1 MSSALLKL
9 REQSRQFST
18 TEQEIAGHI
27 LENPQLVVDM
37 SIHELAKHTFSS
49 ASSIVRLCNHTG
61 YSGYKEFRKAV
72 TYELAMREQTK
83 LVEQKEIAHSD
94 SIQDII
100 DKVTYANIVSLE
112 ETRELMDVAVLR
124 SCVELIKNARVVY
137 LFGLGASLVA
147 AQDAYLKL
155 LRLNKLAVINV
166 DWHSQMLQAKN
177 ADERDL
183 GIVISYSGATTEMV
197 ECMKIMK
204 ENKTPIIA
212 ITRCVNSPV
221 SELADQKLYTTANE
235 SVFRSGAMSSR
246 ISQLCI
252 IDMLY
257 TALANEDYEA
267 SLEQLS
273 RTHIQ
278 KPGQSSG
285 KAYKTSSQG

>member
-61 YSGYKEFRKAV
+61 FSGYKEFRKAV

-83 LVEQKEIAHSD
+83 RVEQKEIAHTD
-94 SIQDII
+94 SMQDII
-100 DKVTYANIVSLE
+100 DI
-112 ETRELMDVAVLR
+112 
-124 SCVELIKNARVVY
+124 
-137 LFGLGASLVA
+137 
-147 AQDAYLKL
+147 
-155 LRLNKLAVINV
+155 
-166 DWHSQMLQAKN
+166 
-177 ADERDL
+177 
-183 GIVISYSGATTEMV
+183 
-197 ECMKIMK
+197 
-204 ENKTPIIA
+204 
-212 ITRCVNSPV
+212 
-221 SELADQKLYTTANE
+221 
-235 SVFRSGAMSSR
+235 
-246 ISQLCI
+246 
-252 IDMLY
+252 LY

-278 KPGQSSG
+278 KPGQTSG
-285 KAYKTSSQG
+285 KAYKTSPQG